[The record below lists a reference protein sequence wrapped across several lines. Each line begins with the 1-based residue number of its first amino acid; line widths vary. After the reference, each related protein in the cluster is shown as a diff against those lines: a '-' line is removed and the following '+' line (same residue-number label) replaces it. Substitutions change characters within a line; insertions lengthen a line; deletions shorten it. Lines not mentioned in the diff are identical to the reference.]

1 MSPPTN
7 KKPYESAKS
16 PADVGVWKPNLP
28 DRYLRNPSI
37 LFPIANTKSRP
48 VDSRV
53 CFLYARFIY
62 KTKRLIAPQHNR
74 LIPDMLRHLHIVL
87 PDMAQHGFLALGV
100 FGAYPPGGIGFAK
113 ILPALVFPVALPFC
127 GEIHHYTAFSPHLRE
142 KGHRKVTFFDRLQ
155 VISYILDKLH
165 FYFAAIGLGGQREW
179 FWYGFC
185 VGLAGGRV
193 RYVDR

>member
-48 VDSRV
+48 LDSRV

-100 FGAYPPGGIGFAK
+100 FGAHPPGGIGFAK

-155 VISYILDKLH
+155 VISYILDKLY

-185 VGLAGGRV
+185 VELAGGV
-193 RYVDR
+193 WDM

>member
-16 PADVGVWKPNLP
+16 PADVGVWKPNFP

-48 VDSRV
+48 LDSRV

-100 FGAYPPGGIGFAK
+100 FGAHPPGGIGFAK

-155 VISYILDKLH
+155 VISYILDKLY
-165 FYFAAIGLGGQREW
+165 FYSAAIGLGGQREW

-185 VGLAGGRV
+185 VELAGGV
-193 RYVDR
+193 WDM

>member
-100 FGAYPPGGIGFAK
+100 FGAHPPGGIGFAK

-155 VISYILDKLH
+155 VISYILDKLY

-185 VGLAGGRV
+185 VELAGGV
-193 RYVDR
+193 WDM

>member
-1 MSPPTN
+1 
-7 KKPYESAKS
+7 
-16 PADVGVWKPNLP
+16 
-28 DRYLRNPSI
+28 
-37 LFPIANTKSRP
+37 
-48 VDSRV
+48 
-53 CFLYARFIY
+53 
-62 KTKRLIAPQHNR
+62 
-74 LIPDMLRHLHIVL
+74 MLRHLHIVL

-165 FYFAAIGLGGQREW
+165 FYFAAIGLGDKGS
-179 FWYGFC
+179 GFGM
-185 VGLAGGRV
+185 VFVWDWQGGV
-193 RYVDR
+193 